1 MSLGIIKKT
10 VVAESPL
17 INKLIYNKTLMA
29 TRFRKLRLVGKGGFG
44 KVYQALDL
52 RTGEIVALKEL
63 YGTYTSWEQ
72 CCNQTE
78 VKALQVLTHPNIVTL
93 KEVVLGEDQRLML
106 VYELLD
112 KDLYKMIEEYRERKA
127 RIEEDKI
134 RILMYQLLKGVACI
148 HKRGYF
154 HRDLKPENLVLKED
168 ELLKI
173 TDFGIIKETSS
184 LAVGP
189 FSDYIATRWYR
200 APEVVLRSTN
210 YDSGIDVWAI
220 GCIMAEMYML
230 YPLFPGNSEL
240 D

>member
-1 MSLGIIKKT
+1 MEVESRREKEKDEYELQRKDRDRECSLKTQKKSMKRRMKK
-10 VVAESPL
+10 E
-17 INKLIYNKTLMA
+17 KLKIFKEA
-29 TRFRKLRLVGKGGFG
+29 SKEGGKKPDGEGSF
-44 KVYQALDL
+44 LD
-52 RTGEIVALKEL
+52 R
-63 YGTYTSWEQ
+63 
-72 CCNQTE
+72 

-154 HRDLKPENLVLKED
+154 HRDLKPENLVLKDD

-220 GCIMAEMYML
+220 GCIMAEMFML
-230 YPLFPGNSEL
+230 YPLFPGTSEL